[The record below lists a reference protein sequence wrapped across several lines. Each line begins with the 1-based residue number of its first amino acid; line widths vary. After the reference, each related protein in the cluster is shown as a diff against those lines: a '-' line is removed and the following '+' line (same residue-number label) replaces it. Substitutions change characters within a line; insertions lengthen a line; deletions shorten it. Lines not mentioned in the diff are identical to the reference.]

1 MVSVS
6 IADLNTYNAI
16 NSIDFG
22 EKIVFFKVGADWCEP
37 CVKLET
43 VLNSI
48 PDSMVYHISI
58 DNDEFTS
65 FFMENKFYTIPDT
78 IIKYKNKTARFQGL
92 ITEKDLNEMIDKL
105 KQI

>member
-1 MVSVS
+1 MGVS

-16 NSIDFG
+16 NSINFG

>member
-1 MVSVS
+1 MGVS

-16 NSIDFG
+16 NSINFG

-65 FFMENKFYTIPDT
+65 FFMENKFYAIPDT

-92 ITEKDLNEMIDKL
+92 ITEKDLNEIIEKL

>member
-1 MVSVS
+1 MGVS
-6 IADLNTYNAI
+6 INDLNTYNAI

-22 EKIVFFKVGADWCEP
+22 EKIVFFQVGADWCEP

-48 PDSMVYHISI
+48 PDSIVYRISI

-65 FFMENKFYTIPDT
+65 FFMENKFYAIPDT
-78 IIKYKNKTARFQGL
+78 IIKYKNNTARFQGL
-92 ITEKDLNEMIDKL
+92 STQESIKEMIDKL
-105 KQI
+105 KHI

>member
-1 MVSVS
+1 MSVS
-6 IADLNTYNAI
+6 ITDLNAYHAI

-37 CVKLET
+37 CFRLDT
-43 VLNSI
+43 ILNSI
-48 PDSMVYHISI
+48 PDSMIYHISI

-78 IIKYKNKTARFQGL
+78 IIKYKNNTTRFQGL
-92 ITEKDLNEMIDKL
+92 STQESIKEMIDKL